1 MSSKI
6 AICMPIRDRVEPET
20 EFALKQNVGFAYELL
35 TEVGLPVDEARNRLT
50 ERALAGG
57 SEQIVWAD
65 ADAFWVRG
73 SLERMLSWTTDPSK
87 IIGTVHGRRMHFSA
101 PAAYESAD
109 LTSPVRFDVIR
120 STDGIIPCHFIG
132 SHVLACSRSFLERLG
147 PSPWALDEGDG
158 SEDCALAR
166 RTIVAGCSMYL
177 DTRVWTFHVENG
189 IMYVPGSSA
198 YALVDGKPEKRP
210 IAPTAPFAEPRNY
223 GPKVDAARR
232 ESTGLSDADVPRA
245 KAEWMAL
252 VKAKVATDPLIAT
265 RFRAPTEEEL
275 ASVSLGG
282 IRMAPNTR
290 SAGRPSVAPA

>member
-1 MSSKI
+1 MSFAVPTELFR
-6 AICMPIRDRVEPET
+6 AILSALTCLHAAVVFSSASARAPGRWMRET
-20 EFALKQNVGFAYELL
+20 ALK
-35 TEVGLPVDEARNRLT
+35 
-50 ERALAGG
+50 
-57 SEQIVWAD
+57 IV
-65 ADAFWVRG
+65 
-73 SLERMLSWTTDPSK
+73 
-87 IIGTVHGRRMHFSA
+87 
-101 PAAYESAD
+101 
-109 LTSPVRFDVIR
+109 
-120 STDGIIPCHFIG
+120 
-132 SHVLACSRSFLERLG
+132 
-147 PSPWALDEGDG
+147 
-158 SEDCALAR
+158 LAR